1 MGERRRKRVSDTGSA
16 VFLVT
21 ASTLNSSSLCRKEA
35 LLSCDHGDLLQV
47 CGMSLPRMGCGEL
60 SASYPIIDSRA
71 TSAGATLKAAKVP
84 PAVQTAL
91 GGSLKNI

>member
-1 MGERRRKRVSDTGSA
+1 
-16 VFLVT
+16 
-21 ASTLNSSSLCRKEA
+21 
-35 LLSCDHGDLLQV
+35 
-47 CGMSLPRMGCGEL
+47 MSLPRMGCGEL